1 MEEFAIYRDYFKAFD
16 YQREQRTD
24 YLSRLRNADNE
35 TLEGYIIFGGGAEEK
50 TFEPESELPF

>member
-1 MEEFAIYRDYFKAFD
+1 MDEFAIYRDYFEAYA

-24 YLSRLRNADNE
+24 YLSRLNNADNE

-50 TFEPESELPF
+50 TFEPESNEPF